1 MFQGLFNLFVGD
13 DDGGGG
19 DGAGGESG
27 ALALPPKSAAS
38 ERAEKPSAKQQKVA
52 EGHAGRRT
60 GAGVAKQ
67 AHDSPARSPFR
78 KSRDSDQS
86 RGSTSSLLPSNL
98 EIDRDRDARDIG
110 ADDLLPESAELPW
123 NVRRPPA
130 NVSNLLLA
138 SIVHVLPLTNHF
150 TIGLA

>member
-1 MFQGLFNLFVGD
+1 M
-13 DDGGGG
+13 
-19 DGAGGESG
+19 
-27 ALALPPKSAAS
+27 
-38 ERAEKPSAKQQKVA
+38 
-52 EGHAGRRT
+52 
-60 GAGVAKQ
+60 
-67 AHDSPARSPFR
+67 HDRV
-78 KSRDSDQS
+78 K
-86 RGSTSSLLPSNL
+86 GSTSSPLPSNF
-98 EIDRDRDARDIG
+98 EYDRDPDARGIG